1 MKKGQHIIGAQVRNR
16 RNQLHLSHNWFATSC
31 QLNGWQLSRETLS
44 KIEAGLRCVTDA
56 ETLFLSQMLSCP
68 VNYLMEGA
76 RHDNILQAMRHS
88 RDSGGGTEAP
98 PPEKYA

>member
-1 MKKGQHIIGAQVRNR
+1 MKKGQNIIGAQVRKR
-16 RNQLHLSHNWFATSC
+16 RNQLHLSQNRFATSC

-76 RHDNILQAMRHS
+76 QHDNILQAMRHS
-88 RDSGGGTEAP
+88 RDTGDETAEH
-98 PPEKYA
+98 PEQYA